1 MIKYDQRRKEQ
12 WDSLMQRCLIGVQKG
27 YDPRLWKYFTV
38 VLQLAIILV
47 VD

>member
-1 MIKYDQRRKEQ
+1 MIKYNQRRKEQ
-12 WDSLMQRCLIGVQKG
+12 WDILMQHCHIGVQKG

-38 VLQLAIILV
+38 GLHLTIILV